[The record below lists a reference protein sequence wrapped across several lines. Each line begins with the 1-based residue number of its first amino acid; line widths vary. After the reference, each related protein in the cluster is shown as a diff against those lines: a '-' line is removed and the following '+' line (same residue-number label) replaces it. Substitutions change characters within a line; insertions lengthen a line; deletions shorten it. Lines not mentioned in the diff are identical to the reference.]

1 VIPSDRTLPYRCK
14 KLATRCEVIMKSL
27 LERIRARLTT
37 GLTRA
42 VAWAPVGLIVGGNSQ
57 TPDEFPLDELSPLP
71 FGGLGA
77 LGGVLLGGI
86 LLA

>member
-1 VIPSDRTLPYRCK
+1 MTPSDRTLPYRCK

-57 TPDEFPLDELSPLP
+57 TPDEFPLDKLSPLP
-71 FGGLGA
+71 FGGLGV